1 MQKASLLTYEMF
13 SLLYIYLTVVNNI
26 FQYLFRYILFPK
38 LVQACSI
45 GYEPIH
51 RVPELV
57 QACCIGSRPIHMIPK
72 LVQACTNLKRD
83 SYMSPLQFIILLV
96 RCLANTP

>member
-1 MQKASLLTYEMF
+1 MVL
-13 SLLYIYLTVVNNI
+13 
-26 FQYLFRYILFPK
+26 
-38 LVQACSI
+38 
-45 GYEPIH
+45 
-51 RVPELV
+51 ELV

-96 RCLANTP
+96 RGLANIP